1 MQIVS
6 TPVSGLHLIHVY
18 HHVPQCVVCVVGG
31 LDLNRELLQ
40 GACGVGIRA
49 TWSSQYVL
57 CTHVHG

>member
-1 MQIVS
+1 MQMVS
-6 TPVSGLHLIHVY
+6 TPVPGLHLMYITMY
-18 HHVPQCVVCVVGG
+18 VPQCVVCVVGG

-40 GACGVGIRA
+40 GACGMGIRA